1 MGLDAGTGIVLV
13 MVALFAYAA
22 LVFIYLVLDNR
33 SPQSTFAWFFLMLL
47 LPGVGLAV
55 YVLVGRSWRAFSR
68 ENVLLKQLHTSALHA
83 QVRQLIDEQEPDLDE
98 LAQSPIELYRRLPHL
113 LWSSSRAPVTT
124 ANRVEI
130 LQNASAKYPRLLAD
144 LGAARHSIHLVYYEW
159 ASDAF
164 TTKVRDLLAER
175 VRAGVEVRV
184 LYDPIGSR
192 GMLSRQYRR
201 DMRDAGIRLLPFA
214 PAWYL
219 HTISYRNHRK
229 VAVIDGRI
237 GYAGGLNMTEKHLTG
252 PPGFTGWR
260 DTHVRIAGDAVTVL
274 QSIFATQW
282 FNTTGERLTDPA
294 YYPRV
299 GESAHLPVQVVS
311 SGPDSQFRTL
321 RQLYIAMIAMARDH
335 VFIQSPF
342 CILDESLAEVIKASA
357 MSGVKVW
364 VMIAPSGAEG
374 QLAYRAGRTYAAD
387 LARAGV
393 RVLLYRGAYFHAK
406 TIAVDSVVCS
416 IGSANMD
423 VRSFLIN
430 YETNLV
436 FYDPGLTQ
444 VLEAD
449 FLGDVASCEDFVADR
464 YDALP
469 LPTRL
474 GDSIMRL
481 VSPLL

>member
-1 MGLDAGTGIVLV
+1 MTAATLV
-13 MVALFAYAA
+13 AAALGVYAA
-22 LVFIYLVLDNR
+22 LVFVYLVLDNR

-47 LPGVGLAV
+47 LPGVGLAI

-68 ENVLLKQLHTSALHA
+68 ENVLLKQLHMSALHE

-98 LAQSPIELYRRLPHL
+98 LAQSPFELYRRLPHL
-113 LWSSSRAPVTT
+113 LWSSSRAPMTT

-130 LQNASAKYPRLLAD
+130 LQDASEKYPRLLAD
-144 LGAARHSIHLVYYEW
+144 LREARHSIHLVYYEW

-164 TTKVRDLLAER
+164 TARVRDVLAAR

-192 GMLSRQYRR
+192 GMLSRSYRQE
-201 DMRDAGIRLLPFA
+201 MRAAGIRMLPFA
-214 PAWYL
+214 PAWRL

-229 VAVIDGRI
+229 IAVIDGRI

-260 DTHVRIAGDAVTVL
+260 DTHVRVVGDAVTVL
-274 QSIFATQW
+274 QAIFATQW
-282 FNTTGERLTDPA
+282 FNTTGETLTDPA

-299 GESAHLPVQVVS
+299 GESATLPVQVVS

-406 TIAVDSVVCS
+406 TIAVDSVACS

-423 VRSFLIN
+423 VRSLLIN

-436 FYDPGLTQ
+436 FYDPATAQ
-444 VLEAD
+444 DLEAD
-449 FLGDVASCEDFVADR
+449 FLADMKTCEDFSADA
-464 YDALP
+464 YDDLP
-469 LPTRL
+469 LRTRL
-474 GDSIMRL
+474 ADSVMRL